1 MAACKEI
8 SDPRVSNGKRTRLS
22 AEDLARLERAMREG
36 ATRDALMR
44 EFHLGQSRIM
54 ALRQRFGLGEW
65 NGHGGPR
72 PTRWPRE
79 LVERAT
85 QAWLAEPGVSQDTIA
100 ERFGITRAVLNN
112 HCSRNEIRK
121 PHAHRG
127 PKGPL
132 TVTAEASARIMAE
145 DARVRERTERIDR
158 AVKARRDRALACDPH
173 ASQWCQ
179 G

>member
-44 EFHLGQSRIM
+44 EFHLGQSRITV
-54 ALRQRFGLGEW
+54 LRLQFGLGEW
-65 NGHGGPR
+65 NGLGGPR

-79 LVERAT
+79 LVERAA
-85 QAWLAEPGVSQDTIA
+85 QAWLAEPGVSQGAIA
-100 ERFGITRAVLNN
+100 QRFGITRAVLSNY
-112 HCSRNEIRK
+112 CSRNEIRK

-127 PKGPL
+127 PKGL
-132 TVTAEASARIMAE
+132 STITAEDRARIIAE

-158 AVKARRDRALACDPH
+158 AAKARRDRALACDPY
-173 ASQWCQ
+173 AWQWC
-179 G
+179 